1 MKKIIRLTESDLTRI
16 VKRVINE
23 DERKDG
29 RSISIALRDVFG
41 AVKAA
46 LADLGGYDDSMESQA
61 MDLATDIL
69 FRMSNE
75 LYYISEKYRDDLHR
89 IINNEEEEYED
100 YDEEEDYDDEED
112 F

>member
-1 MKKIIRLTESDLTRI
+1 MKKIVRLTEIDLTRI

-29 RSISIALRDVFG
+29 RSISIALKDVFG

-75 LYYISEKYRDDLHR
+75 LYYISEKYRDELNR
-89 IINNEEEEYED
+89 IINNEEEE
-100 YDEEEDYDDEED
+100 DEWADEYYDDEED

>member
-1 MKKIIRLTESDLTRI
+1 MGRIIRLTESDLTRI

-29 RSISIALRDVFG
+29 RSISIALKDVFG

-75 LYYISEKYRDDLHR
+75 LYYISEKYRDELNR
-89 IINNEEEEYED
+89 IINNEEEEYDED
-100 YDEEEDYDDEED
+100 EYYDDEED

>member
-1 MKKIIRLTESDLTRI
+1 MGRIIRLTESDLTRI

-29 RSISIALRDVFG
+29 RSISIALKDVFG

-75 LYYISEKYRDDLHR
+75 LYYISEKYRDELNR
-89 IINNEEEEYED
+89 IINNEEEEYDENEY
-100 YDEEEDYDDEED
+100 YDDDEED

>member
-1 MKKIIRLTESDLTRI
+1 MGRIIRLTESDLTRI

-29 RSISIALRDVFG
+29 RSISIALKDVFG

-46 LADLGGYDDSMESQA
+46 LADIGGYEDSMESQA

-75 LYYISEKYRDDLHR
+75 LYYISEKYRDELNR
-89 IINNEEEEYED
+89 IINNEEEEYDED
-100 YDEEEDYDDEED
+100 EYYDDEEED

>member
-1 MKKIIRLTESDLTRI
+1 MKRTIRLTESDLTRI

-89 IINNEEEEYED
+89 IINNEEEAWILHREKLE
-100 YDEEEDYDDEED
+100 

>member
-1 MKKIIRLTESDLTRI
+1 MKKIVRLTEIDLTRI

-29 RSISIALRDVFG
+29 RSISIALKDVFG

-75 LYYISEKYRDDLHR
+75 LYYISEKYRDELNR
-89 IINNEEEEYED
+89 IINNEEEEYDED
-100 YDEEEDYDDEED
+100 EYYDDEED

>member
-1 MKKIIRLTESDLTRI
+1 MKKIVRLTEIDLTRI

-29 RSISIALRDVFG
+29 RSISIALKDVFG

-75 LYYISEKYRDDLHR
+75 LYYISEKYRDELNR
-89 IINNEEEEYED
+89 IINNEEEEYDENEY
-100 YDEEEDYDDEED
+100 YDDDEED

>member
-1 MKKIIRLTESDLTRI
+1 MKKIVRLTEIDLTRI

-29 RSISIALRDVFG
+29 RSISIALKDVFG

-75 LYYISEKYRDDLHR
+75 LYYISEKYRDELNS
-89 IINNEEEEYED
+89 IINNEEEEYDED
-100 YDEEEDYDDEED
+100 EYYDDEED